1 MKSKLTP
8 LLLVIG
14 ALLTT
19 AFVLHPG
26 DSDMSQQFNF
36 KNFNEVKVSSS
47 FTVNFQQGDSYS
59 MEITG
64 PADLFEGLEVSQD
77 GETLEIGY
85 EKKRKNFGTNTLK
98 VKIVM
103 PELQSLDLSGAIK
116 ANIKGFKNE
125 SLQIDISGASS
136 CNLDANIN
144 NLKVDISGAGNLD
157 LEGSGDLMVINLSGA
172 SNVRARDYQVKR
184 LNLNMSGAGAAQVF
198 ASEQLDV
205 EVSGVGTVKYDGNPK
220 ILNKKLSGMATI
232 QPFSAD

>member
-1 MKSKLTP
+1 MKSNLTP

-14 ALLTT
+14 VLLTT

-26 DSDMSQQFNF
+26 DNELSQKFDF
-36 KNFNEVKVSSS
+36 RNFNEIKVSSNFS
-47 FTVNFQQGDSYS
+47 VNIEQGESYS
-59 MEITG
+59 MVISG
-64 PADLFEGLEVSQD
+64 PADLFEGLEVAQA
-77 GETLEIGY
+77 GKTVEIGY
-85 EKKRKNFGTNTLK
+85 EKKRKNFGANMLK

-103 PELQSLDLSGAIK
+103 PALESLDLSGAIK
-116 ANIKGFKNE
+116 AKIKGFTNE

-136 CNLDANIN
+136 CELNANIN

-157 LEGSGDLMVINLSGA
+157 LKGSGDLMVINLSGA
-172 SNVRARDYQVKR
+172 SNVKARDYQVKR

-205 EVSGVGTVKYDGNPK
+205 EVSGVGSVKYDGNPK

-232 QPFSAD
+232 QPISAD